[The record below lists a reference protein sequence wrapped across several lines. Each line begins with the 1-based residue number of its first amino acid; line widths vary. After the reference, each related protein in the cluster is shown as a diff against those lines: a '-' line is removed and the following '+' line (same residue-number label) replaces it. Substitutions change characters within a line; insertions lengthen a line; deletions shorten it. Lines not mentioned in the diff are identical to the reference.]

1 MTAQAQQAKP
11 KTPTS
16 AVSAVSTI
24 SAAPAAAATPPVR
37 GRRTVDP
44 GEPHRLLERL
54 AQTAPGDESRP
65 RLREQAIQ
73 AWLPLAEQLARR
85 YAGRG
90 EPLDDIIQSAS
101 IGLIKAVD
109 RYEPSRGTGF
119 VAFAVPTVQGEIR
132 RHFRDGTWQ
141 LRVPRRLQELR
152 LAVRDASEELT
163 QELGH
168 TPSTGEV
175 AEKLHVAPQEVAEG
189 IGAARAYNTLS
200 LDASASG
207 TAEPGAE
214 LGDLIGEEDADL
226 AYLELRMT
234 LAPALARL
242 PEREQRIL
250 SLRFYGNLTQTEIAD
265 RIGVSQMH
273 VSRLLTRSLRML
285 RDVLTEDEPDQMH

>member
-1 MTAQAQQAKP
+1 MTAHAQQAILQTA
-11 KTPTS
+11 KTTATTTTTAP
-16 AVSAVSTI
+16 
-24 SAAPAAAATPPVR
+24 SAATD
-37 GRRTVDP
+37 DP
-44 GEPHRLLERL
+44 GDPHRLLERL
-54 AQTAPGDESRP
+54 AETAPGDDSRV
-65 RLREQAIQ
+65 RLRGEAIQ

-90 EPLDDIIQSAS
+90 EPLDDITQAAS
-101 IGLIKAVD
+101 IGLIKAID

-152 LAVRDASEELT
+152 LAVRNASEELT

-175 AEKLHVAPQEVAEG
+175 AEKLRVPPQEVAEG
-189 IGAARAYNTLS
+189 IGAARAYSTLS
-200 LDASASG
+200 LDASAAG
-207 TAEPGAE
+207 GAE
-214 LGDLIGEEDADL
+214 SGIELGELIGEEDADL

-234 LAPALARL
+234 LEPALAQL

-273 VSRLLTRSLRML
+273 VSRLLARSLRML
-285 RDVLTEDEPDQMH
+285 RDVLTADEQPD

>member
-1 MTAQAQQAKP
+1 MTAQAQQARP
-11 KTPTS
+11 ETANSANSATATTS
-16 AVSAVSTI
+16 
-24 SAAPAAAATPPVR
+24 VR
-37 GRRTVDP
+37 SRVTDDS

-54 AQTAPGDESRP
+54 AETAPGDDSHARV
-65 RLREQAIQ
+65 REQAIQ

-90 EPLDDIIQSAS
+90 EPLDDITQSAS
-101 IGLIKAVD
+101 IGLIKAID

-175 AEKLHVAPQEVAEG
+175 AEKLQVAPKEVAEG
-189 IGAARAYNTLS
+189 IGAARAYSTLS

-273 VSRLLTRSLRML
+273 VSRLLARSLRML